1 VKGSGKPYHR
11 RFTVLAGDGVIEA
24 QMQDH
29 VHHMRIVV
37 THADGRVVSATAEGI
52 RLPWDTCP
60 LGVAA
65 VSRIAGMTVS
75 EARDGIGWPGGRSAN
90 CVHIVDLT
98 RVALGHLDEPAPFT
112 YTISVSPGL
121 GRVRTARIE
130 RDGRLLLEWTLD
142 GVRIRDP
149 AALAGHTL
157 APVDFTGWRA
167 TLDPELHEPATL
179 LRRACH
185 IAPSRDMDL
194 DGVRVAADRIRAD
207 SSCYTLQP
215 GVIETAHRIV
225 GTFRPELTDADQL

>member
-1 VKGSGKPYHR
+1 VKGSGRPYYR
-11 RFTVLAGDGVIEA
+11 RFTVLATDGRVEA

-29 VHHMRIVV
+29 VHHMRVVV
-37 THADGRVVSATAEGI
+37 THADDRVVSATADGI

-60 LGVAA
+60 IGVAA
-65 VSRIAGMTVS
+65 VGRIAGMTVS
-75 EARDGIGWPGGRSAN
+75 QARDGVGWPGGRSAN

-98 RVALGHLDEPAPFT
+98 RVALGHLDERARFT
-112 YTISVSPGL
+112 YAISVAPAL

-130 RDGRLLLEWTLD
+130 RDGRMLLEWTLD
-142 GVRIRDP
+142 RLRIRDP
-149 AALAGHTL
+149 KGLAGHTL

-167 TLDPELHEPATL
+167 TLDPELREPATL

-194 DGVRVAADRIRAD
+194 DGIRVAADRIRAD

-215 GVIETAHRIV
+215 GVIETAHRMV
-225 GTFRPELTDADQL
+225 GTFRADLTDADEL